1 MTRARHPKRGT
12 NRPASAARIAPSTG
26 VAPPTMLQGATQG
39 LYPRSAAPADPD
51 SSFQPSASSQD
62 LSEFEYGLIILVYGF
77 QRWVQSCMAAANVN
91 GLNALDILV
100 LHAVNHRAR
109 GRRLADICMVL
120 NIDDTHLVAYALK
133 KLTAAGLVLITPQ
146 GRERHYETTERGERA
161 CLGYR
166 EVREHFL
173 VPSLTWVSGHEGA
186 VKEAAGFLR
195 TMTALYDQASR
206 FATAATAMRPKTSPV
221 HTKR

>member
-1 MTRARHPKRGT
+1 MTRPRRLKRDVGQPGPQAGSARP
-12 NRPASAARIAPSTG
+12 PARTPPSILHHT
-26 VAPPTMLQGATQG
+26 TRG
-39 LYPRSAAPADPD
+39 LYPRSDLPDDPD
-51 SSFQPSASSQD
+51 RSFHPSPSSQD

-133 KLTAAGLVLITPQ
+133 KLTAGGLVLITPK
-146 GRERHYETTERGERA
+146 GRERHYETTDRGERA

-206 FATAATAMRPKTSPV
+206 FATAATAMQPKTAPV